1 MGRNRRSRRTRTAR
15 NTDAEEAINHL
26 SEVLQFRLTDDT
38 TLADN
43 ADRQLI

>member
-26 SEVLQFRLTDDT
+26 SEVLKYRLSED
-38 TLADN
+38 
-43 ADRQLI
+43 